1 MAPEKRS
8 LGYLLAFLSA
18 VAVSLV
24 FITSK
29 VAQQTMETP
38 LFMFWWFAFA
48 SLWGGI
54 ILVLKRR
61 DLLCYLGK
69 MRRFKAFFLY
79 FVFSEAWAS
88 FLFFY
93 LIKQVNPA
101 IVSFIGSLTPLFV
114 AIIAFFYIR
123 EQLSSRE
130 ILGGFV
136 SILGVVLITYVSPDI
151 TVGHTLLVL
160 LMVLIFA
167 FNNVLIKKKTEDV
180 PPILITLVRIF
191 ALFATY
197 LALNLA
203 RGGLRLPSTMEG
215 AYLVVGSFLG
225 PILGMTFLFTALK
238 YIKSTQASLIKNS
251 QPFLVVLFSY
261 LFLGTGVTSHQLWS
275 GSLIILG
282 ISLMISDRRLNLR
295 AFLNRFVKN

>member
-29 VAQQTMETP
+29 VAQQSMETL

-48 SLWGGI
+48 SLWGGM

-69 MRRFKAFFLY
+69 MRRFKGFFLY
-79 FVFSEAWAS
+79 FVFSEACAS
-88 FLFFY
+88 FLFFH

-123 EQLSSRE
+123 EELSPRE
-130 ILGGFV
+130 ILGGFI

-203 RGGLRLPSTMEG
+203 RGGLRLPNTVEG
-215 AYLVVGSFLG
+215 IYLVVGSFLG

-261 LFLGTGVTSHQLWS
+261 LLLGTGVTSHQLWA